1 MKIAAEDREK
11 ILEELTSEFGL
22 GEIEPD
28 EITCG
33 MLAERLGV
41 SPNRANSIL
50 NEKVK
55 QGSYTVRYV
64 RSDVGNNR
72 MRAYRKVED
81 GE

>member
-33 MLAERLGV
+33 MLADRLGV
-41 SPNRANSIL
+41 SLKRANVIL

-64 RSDVGNNR
+64 RNGVGNNR
-72 MRAYRKVED
+72 MKAYRKVED